1 MVGWQRCVAASFV
14 ALSMAA
20 CAEVPTDPAARAAFE
35 ETNDPLE
42 PTNRAIFEFNR
53 QLDRYAI
60 KPVAQAYHDVVPEPG
75 RRAVHNFLDNL
86 KQPIVFAND
95 VAQADFDRAFVT
107 LARFVVNS
115 TIGAFGLF
123 DVATDQGYPRQ
134 QGDFGQTLFAWGVP
148 DGPYLVLPL
157 LGPSNPRDAVGYG
170 VDAYADPFGLWA
182 DSFAFDASRFAAS
195 GIDQREQVL
204 GELDR
209 IEQTSLDFYATIR
222 SLWRQQRLEQLY
234 NGKPPPPSYDS
245 LYEDP
250 AKQ

>member
-1 MVGWQRCVAASFV
+1 MVRWERSVAASLI
-14 ALSMAA
+14 ALGVVA

-60 KPVAQAYHDVVPEPG
+60 KPVAEAYRDVVPEPG
-75 RRAVHNFLDNL
+75 RRAVRNFLDNL

-107 LARFVVNS
+107 LARFMLNS
-115 TIGAFGLF
+115 TVGALGLF
-123 DVATDQGYPRQ
+123 DVATDQGYARQ
-134 QGDFGQTLFAWGVP
+134 QGDFGQTLFAWGLP

-170 VDAYADPFGLWA
+170 VDAVADPFSYWA
-182 DSFAFDASRFAAS
+182 DSTAFDLSRIGAH

-204 GELDR
+204 DSLDS
-209 IEQTSLDFYATIR
+209 IERTSLDFYATIR
-222 SLWRQQRLEQLY
+222 SLWRQKRLEELY
-234 NGKPPPPSYDS
+234 NGKPPGPDYQQ

-250 AKQ
+250 GKQ

>member
-1 MVGWQRCVAASFV
+1 MVRWERSVAASLI
-14 ALSMAA
+14 ALGVVA

-60 KPVAQAYHDVVPEPG
+60 KPVAEVYHDVVPEPG
-75 RRAVHNFLDNL
+75 RRALRNFLDNL

-107 LARFVVNS
+107 LARFMLNS
-115 TIGAFGLF
+115 TVGGLGLF

-134 QGDFGQTLFAWGVP
+134 QGDFWGLP

-170 VDAYADPFGLWA
+170 VDAFADPFSQWA
-182 DSFAFDASRFAAS
+182 DSTAFDLSRLGAH

-204 GELDR
+204 DSLDS
-209 IEQTSLDFYATIR
+209 IERTSLDFYATIR
-222 SLWRQQRLEQLY
+222 SLWRQKRLEELY
-234 NGKPPPPSYDS
+234 NGKPPNPDYQQ
-245 LYEDP
+245 LYQDP
-250 AKQ
+250 GKQ

>member
-1 MVGWQRCVAASFV
+1 MVRWERSVAASLI
-14 ALSMAA
+14 ALGVVA

-60 KPVAQAYHDVVPEPG
+60 KPVAEVYHDVVPEPG
-75 RRAVHNFLDNL
+75 RRALRNFLDNL

-107 LARFVVNS
+107 LARFMLNS
-115 TIGAFGLF
+115 TVGGLGLF

-134 QGDFGQTLFAWGVP
+134 QGDFGQTLFAWGLP

-170 VDAYADPFGLWA
+170 VDAFADPFSQWA
-182 DSFAFDASRFAAS
+182 DSTAFDLSRLGAH

-204 GELDR
+204 DSLDS
-209 IEQTSLDFYATIR
+209 IERTSLDFYATIR
-222 SLWRQQRLEQLY
+222 SLWRQKRLEELY
-234 NGKPPPPSYDS
+234 NGKPPNPDYQQ
-245 LYEDP
+245 LYQDP
-250 AKQ
+250 GKQ